1 SRFRWLPTPFRSL
14 FLFIV
19 WLLLNNSVS
28 VGHIVLATFFAI
40 FIPILSFS
48 FRDQF
53 NKVSALL
60 PKELFSCL

>member
-1 SRFRWLPTPFRSL
+1 MRLQSRFRWFPTPFRSF

-28 VGHIVLATFFAI
+28 VGHIVLATFFDI

-48 FRDQF
+48 FRVPQPLIL
-53 NKVSALL
+53 K
-60 PKELFSCL
+60 PG